1 MQGTINDGV
10 MNRVA
15 KLVLIGLTHGRRPP
29 HRTPF
34 RFLDKGSQQI
44 LLFLDGQVGMI
55 ATTMGLVAQSR
66 FALLQVTSLDVAH
79 GTGLPT
85 QDFGYLPRAQTQRG
99 AEPDTLN
106 PLILGLATS
115 LLQQRR

>member
-1 MQGTINDGV
+1 
-10 MNRVA
+10 
-15 KLVLIGLTHGRRPP
+15 
-29 HRTPF
+29 
-34 RFLDKGSQQI
+34 
-44 LLFLDGQVGMI
+44 LLFLDGQVGMM

-66 FALLQVTSLDVAH
+66 FALWPVTSLDVAP

-106 PLILGLATS
+106 PLLLGLATS